1 MRKKGFT
8 LIEITF
14 VAGIVTSLSL
24 GVYTAAIQRGKAA
37 DCLNNLKQIYQAL
50 VMFEQDNDK
59 LPEAKFFPSSI
70 NDPKGIHNI
79 LKSYNIKGKVLF
91 CPSLPEELNK
101 YGTNYIWN
109 DNVNGKRLENLTS
122 STWILTEMT
131 SVSKDIPPPHSGR
144 YSVIYPDGSATTEP
158 KINLSPK

>member
-8 LIEITF
+8 LVEITF

-24 GVYTAAIQRGKAA
+24 GVYTAALQRGKAT

-50 VMFEQDNDK
+50 AMFQQDNDK
-59 LPEAKFFPSSI
+59 LPDAKFFPSSI

-79 LKSYNIKGKVLF
+79 LKPYNIKGKVLF
-91 CPSLPEELNK
+91 CPSLPDELNK

-109 DNVNGKRLENLTS
+109 DNVNGKRLEDLSS
-122 STWILTEMT
+122 STWLLTEMT
-131 SVSKDIPPPHSGR
+131 VVGKDIPPPHTGR
-144 YSVIYPDGSATTEP
+144 YSIIYPDGRASTEP
-158 KINLSPK
+158 KINLSTK